1 LLTPV
6 IIFPSSEIASW
17 KKGSVEDSRRR
28 ATGIN
33 DMQVHERVLQQ
44 IRSSLELPFESENG
58 DLNAL
63 NAEEL
68 GSLLKGSAA
77 AAYARRA

>member
-1 LLTPV
+1 
-6 IIFPSSEIASW
+6 
-17 KKGSVEDSRRR
+17 
-28 ATGIN
+28 
-33 DMQVHERVLQQ
+33 MQVHERVLQQ

-68 GSLLKGSAA
+68 GSLLKGATA
-77 AAYARRA
+77 EVLGDLLARIGTTDLRQPRTLEELDLIQSVTR